1 LITFLISVTV
11 VGTGLISVMVV
22 GVEMMKEE
30 VLNKRFSGLFSK
42 AISPF
47 IIEQEERMHE
57 NN

>member
-1 LITFLISVTV
+1 MADKGQISFQNKNQSSWVPF
-11 VGTGLISVMVV
+11 
-22 GVEMMKEE
+22 VEMIKEE
-30 VLNKRFSGLFSK
+30 VLNKRFSGLFSR